1 MYKDLPLSRPAP
13 QSWKRRSKAI
23 LLAEDWERG
32 EQRNPLIRQLLHQAL
47 IIIFFSSSSTTSAI
61 CPPTILLAFLAPQ
74 VQEPSSTTPST
85 CTCALQGHTGANVC
99 ARLIDTTYSLVPEVV
114 INPGVLVSGLSHLNS
129 KQAIT
134 FTTSLTNFPEQNNT
148 SDLKCHLH
156 KIQRR

>member
-1 MYKDLPLSRPAP
+1 MLSRDSEDEIWSRFVFELVIWP
-13 QSWKRRSKAI
+13 QEVTLVRWTQPS
-23 LLAEDWERG
+23 G
-32 EQRNPLIRQLLHQAL
+32 PLCLWQCLD
-47 IIIFFSSSSTTSAI
+47 SSSTTSAI
-61 CPPTILLAFLAPQ
+61 CPPTILLPFLAPQ

-99 ARLIDTTYSLVPEVV
+99 ARLIDTKYSLIPEVL